1 MKHRTPSEI
10 LEELVKLTSA
20 YPIEATAE
28 DKEEMRILE
37 EQKVRSARDA
47 KLSAEVRARTKRE
60 KESLEQARGRSGR
73 SGCIIYMGLRSFW
86 DA

>member
-10 LEELVKLTSA
+10 LEELVKLTGA

-28 DKEEMRILE
+28 DKEEIRILE

-60 KESLEQARGRSGR
+60 KELLEQARGDLAGQ
-73 SGCIIYMGLRSFW
+73 
-86 DA
+86 AA